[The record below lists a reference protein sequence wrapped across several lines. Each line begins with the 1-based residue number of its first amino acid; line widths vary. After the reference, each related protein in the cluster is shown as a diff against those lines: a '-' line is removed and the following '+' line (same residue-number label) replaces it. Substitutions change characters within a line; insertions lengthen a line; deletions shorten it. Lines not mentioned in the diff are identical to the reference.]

1 MIDQPVIVSLTMI
14 PIAISLAAFVL
25 GVLTY
30 RMNVRAGREV
40 ALKASQDHVATV
52 KHELQ
57 AEILELKRNLEHC
70 YQDRDTLQR
79 ANLLL
84 MQKLTSIEPV

>member
-1 MIDQPVIVSLTMI
+1 
-14 PIAISLAAFVL
+14 
-25 GVLTY
+25 
-30 RMNVRAGREV
+30 
-40 ALKASQDHVATV
+40 VATV
-52 KHELQ
+52 KRELQ